1 MGKLFQDS
9 IHGTIELSPISV
21 KIVDTPEFQRLRNI
35 KQLGSAYYV
44 FGSASHNRFEHSIGV
59 AHLARSLMFT
69 LKMKQPELEIE
80 DQDLI
85 NVEVAG
91 LCHDLGHGPFSHIF
105 DDMYFAKKLNN
116 DHPLR
121 HHEQRS
127 CIILEKIV
135 KKYGIDISEKDLDI
149 IKRMIHPELKED
161 IKNFKF
167 QIVCNQKS
175 GVDVDKF
182 DYISRDTY
190 AVGVKYGFDHLRF
203 FNYCRVVKNEI
214 CFCHKEMH
222 NLYEMFHTRYRLH
235 RQIYSH
241 PIVKKIDMMIADIF
255 NEIDKSSSN
264 ILPLKKSCENID
276 NFCQLTDNIL
286 SQLELIYENLNEH
299 CDDHLKNA
307 YKIFKR
313 IKQRKLYTIKEEI
326 VYSSFDE
333 LEKIKKEYNIDEN
346 SSTYCLRIIGY
357 GSKNMNP
364 LYHVKFYDKDK
375 IMNRKDVNKKI
386 GSIIP
391 RHFEDKSLLI
401 FDKNEF

>member
-1 MGKLFQDS
+1 ML
-9 IHGTIELSPISV
+9 
-21 KIVDTPEFQRLRNI
+21 
-35 KQLGSAYYV
+35 
-44 FGSASHNRFEHSIGV
+44 
-59 AHLARSLMFT
+59 T
-69 LKMKQPELEIE
+69 LKMKQPELDIE
-80 DQDLI
+80 EQDLI

-105 DDMYFAKKLNN
+105 DDMYFAKKLSN
-116 DHPLR
+116 DHKYR

-127 CIILEKIV
+127 CLILENIV
-135 KKYGIDISEKDLDI
+135 KKYEIKISDKDLDI
-149 IKRMIHPELKED
+149 IKRMIHPESKED

-255 NEIDKSSSN
+255 NEIDKSDCN
-264 ILPLKKSCENID
+264 ILPLKKSAD
-276 NFCQLTDNIL
+276 NLDTFCKLTDNIL
-286 SQLELIYENLNEH
+286 SQLELICENLNYLNDE
-299 CDDHLKNA
+299 HLKNA
-307 YKIFKR
+307 YNIYQR
-313 IKQRKLYTIKEEI
+313 IKQRNLYKILHCI
-326 VYSSFDE
+326 DYNSNDE
-333 LEKIKKEYNIDEN
+333 LEKILKEYKIEEIGN
-346 SSTYCLRIIGY
+346 TYCLRIIGY
-357 GSKNMNP
+357 GSKNINP

-375 IMNRKDVNKKI
+375 ILNRKDVNKKI

-391 RHFEDKSLLI
+391 RHFEDRSLLI
-401 FDKNEF
+401 FNKNEF